1 MITTEQSCLIS
12 VKEITRI
19 IQNEQTQ
26 RPRDAEWVQGCK
38 MTTKKHKTS
47 ITRCKMVTKRC
58 SKVYKVKSKGC
69 KKSSNLF
76 ISHFFCEH
84 SFPSSFALLLQV
96 QAQMCSRKI
105 SSALNY
111 RKLQSFI
118 TEVIPGMSQTSI

>member
-1 MITTEQSCLIS
+1 MITTEQSCLITTS

-26 RPRDAEWVQGCK
+26 RPRDAEWAQGCK
-38 MTTKKHKTS
+38 MTTKKHKSS
-47 ITRCKMVTKRC
+47 INRCKMVTKRC
-58 SKVYKVKSKGC
+58 SKAYNVKSKRC

-96 QAQMCSRKI
+96 QAQI
-105 SSALNY
+105 SKCVLGKYRLLSTIGNY
-111 RKLQSFI
+111 SHSSLK
-118 TEVIPGMSQTSI
+118 